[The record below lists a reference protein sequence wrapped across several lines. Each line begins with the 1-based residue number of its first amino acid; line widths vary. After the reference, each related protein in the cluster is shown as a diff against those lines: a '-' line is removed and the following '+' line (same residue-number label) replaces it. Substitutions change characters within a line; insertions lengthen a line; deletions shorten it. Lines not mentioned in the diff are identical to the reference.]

1 MYLWFNL
8 GQIFIVGVCVVL
20 RLLKYLY
27 PGGTRVIIGDRAA
40 EIEVLVLDR
49 QVVIQATDLVKR
61 YGSLTAVAGVSFS
74 VYRGECFGL
83 LGPNGAGKTSI
94 VRMIYG
100 LSPITSGTLFV
111 SGLDVSRQSRLV
123 RSRIGVVPQED
134 ALDPELTAMENL
146 LVYASYFRI
155 RSEEARQRASDI
167 LAFLDLQDKSNTPVE
182 NLSGGMKRRLTI
194 GRALIN
200 RPEVLILDEPT
211 TGLDPYARRLIWQRL
226 RQLQAEGTTILLTTH
241 YLEEASQLCDRLL
254 ILHRGQIIEQGTS
267 AELVAKHAA
276 REALEI
282 EIEPSCHASVA
293 AAGGE
298 LVNGWLSMGSRLVLF
313 TDRGRELSR
322 RLSNGDAERSG
333 NLSWQHLRPANL
345 EDVFLKLTGVRLEEP
360 ETEEDRDAD

>member
-1 MYLWFNL
+1 M
-8 GQIFIVGVCVVL
+8 
-20 RLLKYLY
+20 
-27 PGGTRVIIGDRAA
+27 
-40 EIEVLVLDR
+40 IEVGGLDR
-49 QVVIQATDLVKR
+49 QVVIQAMDLVKR

-100 LSPITSGTLFV
+100 LSPITSGTIFV
-111 SGLDVSRQSRLV
+111 SGLDVSRKPRLV

-155 RSEEARQRASDI
+155 RSEEAHRRASEI

-226 RQLQAEGTTILLTTH
+226 RQLVAEGTTILLTTH

-254 ILHRGQIIEQGTS
+254 ILHRGKIIEQGRPS
-267 AELVAKHAA
+267 ELVVKHAA
-276 REALEI
+276 REALEV
-282 EIEPSCHASVA
+282 EAEPSCHPSLVA
-293 AAGGE
+293 AGNE
-298 LVNGWLSMGSRLVLF
+298 LVKGWLSMGNRLVLF
-313 TDRGRELSR
+313 TDRGKELSH
-322 RLSNGDAERSG
+322 RLTNGDAERCG
-333 NLSWQHLRPANL
+333 FFSWQQLRPANL
-345 EDVFLKLTGVRLEEP
+345 EDVFLKLTGLRLEEAD
-360 ETEEDRDAD
+360 TEKTATGK